1 MHVQKTTQIGRKGT
15 LLKLEFRLGSI
26 NLEDLSGPEI
36 FFSFSLNSVNNRCL
50 GVRGHSFHS
59 SGRSALLPDVD
70 ENTDVLGLRCGHLRC
85 GQKMWA
91 SQCPK
96 SCTSHTLLVE
106 LMTRFSQMGEAAKAS
121 VRFSIFLVFPTR
133 HLGSVLHPVATMD
146 WPLSLSGRHVRSPPP
161 GLSRAE

>member
-1 MHVQKTTQIGRKGT
+1 MLNRGLENIMHVQKTTQIGRKGT

-26 NLEDLSGPEI
+26 NLEDLSGPGI

-85 GQKMWA
+85 GQRCGHRNARNLAHPTRSWWSSWLA
-91 SQCPK
+91 SLRWVKQPK
-96 SCTSHTLLVE
+96 PV
-106 LMTRFSQMGEAAKAS
+106 F
-121 VRFSIFLVFPTR
+121 VFPSF
-133 HLGSVLHPVATMD
+133 LFFPPAIWGLCYILLPQWIGPWAWVVAM
-146 WPLSLSGRHVRSPPP
+146 
-161 GLSRAE
+161 